1 MTDPPAS
8 VAIQSQEEDVSRP
21 FLDGPKVHR
30 YMYLMSPPCEKKKS
44 LEVRYPTPILA
55 RLLVSLL
62 NTEASTVMNENES
75 VGHLR
80 FPSLAG
86 VGNQNVGTC

>member
-1 MTDPPAS
+1 
-8 VAIQSQEEDVSRP
+8 
-21 FLDGPKVHR
+21 
-30 YMYLMSPPCEKKKS
+30 MYLMSPPCEKKKS